1 AESSVKKTEDEDAG
15 EISEDED
22 PVMLQREA
30 KDWKHQDHYAVM
42 GLSKYRWRATEEQIK
57 RAHRK
62 KVLRHHP
69 DKKAASGKEEGDQ
82 FFKCIQR
89 ANDILMDP
97 VKRRQFDS

>member
-1 AESSVKKTEDEDAG
+1 
-15 EISEDED
+15 
-22 PVMLQREA
+22 
-30 KDWKHQDHYAVM
+30 DHYAVM

-97 VKRRQFDS
+97 VKRRQFDSVDEGAEKEPRLEGRRRM